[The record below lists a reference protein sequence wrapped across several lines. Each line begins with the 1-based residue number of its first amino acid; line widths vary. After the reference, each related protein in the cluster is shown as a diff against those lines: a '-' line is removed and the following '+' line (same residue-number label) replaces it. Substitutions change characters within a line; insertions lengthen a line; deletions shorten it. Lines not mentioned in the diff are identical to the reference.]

1 MAIDPTLR
9 DALSA
14 VTTASITRALERAG
28 LRDFAPAS
36 IARRPSTTIVGP
48 AHTLRMVPARGEGI
62 GDLATAIESV
72 PEGAVVVIDAAGT
85 GRNLPFGAILAGRL
99 SSRGAAG
106 LVTDAT
112 VAEEVGLPVWAAQG
126 AAAGSLTLA
135 GSWQPVACGGAAVH
149 PGDIVVCGPDGVV
162 VIPPDMAE
170 QIALEAV
177 EQQRLDLW
185 LQREAEKGT
194 SLYGLLPPDS
204 TARARFEA
212 ETGSA

>member
-14 VTTASITRALERAG
+14 VTTASIARALERAG
-28 LRDFAPAS
+28 LRDFVPAG
-36 IARRPSTTIVGP
+36 IGRRSSTTIVGP

-72 PEGAVVVIDAAGT
+72 PEGAVVVIDTAGT

-126 AAAGSLTLA
+126 AAAGGLTLA

-162 VIPPDMAE
+162 IVPPDMAE
-170 QIALEAV
+170 QVALEAV

-204 TARARFEA
+204 SARARFEA
-212 ETGSA
+212 ETGSV

>member
-14 VTTASITRALERAG
+14 VTTASIARALERAG
-28 LRDFAPAS
+28 LRDFVPAG
-36 IARRPSTTIVGP
+36 IGRRSSTTIVGP

-72 PEGAVVVIDAAGT
+72 PEGAVVVIDTAGT
-85 GRNLPFGAILAGRL
+85 GRNLPFVAILAGRL

-126 AAAGSLTLA
+126 AAAGGLTLA

-162 VIPPDMAE
+162 IVPPDMAE
-170 QIALEAV
+170 QVALEAV

-204 TARARFEA
+204 SARARFEA
-212 ETGSA
+212 ETGSV

>member
-14 VTTASITRALERAG
+14 VTTASIGRALERAG
-28 LRDFAPAS
+28 LRDFAP
-36 IARRPSTTIVGP
+36 IGLTRRSSTTVVGP

-72 PEGAVVVIDAAGT
+72 PDGAMVVIDAAGT
-85 GRNLPFGAILAGRL
+85 GRPLPFGAILAGRL

-106 LVTDAT
+106 LVTDASL
-112 VAEEVGLPVWAAQG
+112 AETVGLPVWSAPG
-126 AAAGSLTLA
+126 SAAGGLTLA
-135 GSWQPVACGGAAVH
+135 GSWQPVTCGGAAVH
-149 PGDIVVCGPDGVV
+149 PGDIVVCGPDGLV
-162 VIPPDMAE
+162 VIPPDLAE

-185 LQREAEKGT
+185 LQREAERGA
-194 SLYGLLPPDS
+194 SLYGLLPPDAD
-204 TARARFEA
+204 ARARFEA
-212 ETGSA
+212 DTGTA

>member
-14 VTTASITRALERAG
+14 VTTASIGRALERAG
-28 LRDFAPAS
+28 LRDFAPLNLT
-36 IARRPSTTIVGP
+36 RRSSMTVVGP
-48 AHTLRMVPARGEGI
+48 AHTLRMVPARGEGV

-85 GRNLPFGAILAGRL
+85 GRPLPFAAIVAGRL
-99 SSRGAAG
+99 SSRGAVG
-106 LVTDAT
+106 LVTDA
-112 VAEEVGLPVWAAQG
+112 AFSEEVGLPLWAAPG
-126 AAAGSLTLA
+126 ASAGGLTLA
-135 GSWQPVACGGAAVH
+135 GTWQPVSCGGAAVH

-162 VIPPDMAE
+162 VIPPEKAE

-185 LQREAEKGT
+185 LQREAEKGS

-204 TARARFEA
+204 AALARFEA
-212 ETGSA
+212 ETGTA